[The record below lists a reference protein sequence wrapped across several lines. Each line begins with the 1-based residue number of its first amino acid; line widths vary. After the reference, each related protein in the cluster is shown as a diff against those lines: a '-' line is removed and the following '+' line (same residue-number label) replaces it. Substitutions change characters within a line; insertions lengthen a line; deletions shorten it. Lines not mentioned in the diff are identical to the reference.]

1 MKKKKNKE
9 TKKKGRG
16 TKDGKYLFMDKN
28 LHGKKNGR
36 EIPPLQPLVSFDVI
50 ACCPYHENMSIEVI
64 SNSQNTEAPFSQE
77 FIINFIKENVDVPSK
92 HLITNLAD
100 CLKEKSSMH
109 KFFVQSTSLQN
120 KDDLNDL
127 QIQSDFA
134 ALWDTKK
141 DGCLSIQYGMNNE
154 ILIITIYWISI

>member
-1 MKKKKNKE
+1 
-9 TKKKGRG
+9 
-16 TKDGKYLFMDKN
+16 
-28 LHGKKNGR
+28 
-36 EIPPLQPLVSFDVI
+36 
-50 ACCPYHENMSIEVI
+50 MSIEVI

-92 HLITNLAD
+92 QLITKIAE

-127 QIQSDFA
+127 QIQSDFD

>member
-1 MKKKKNKE
+1 MKKKK
-9 TKKKGRG
+9 TKKPKRRDAEPK
-16 TKDGKYLFMDKN
+16 TENICLWIRTYTE
-28 LHGKKNGR
+28 KKNGR

-92 HLITNLAD
+92 QLITKIAE

-120 KDDLNDL
+120 KDNLNDL

>member
-1 MKKKKNKE
+1 MK
-9 TKKKGRG
+9 TKKPKRRDAEPK
-16 TKDGKYLFMDKN
+16 TENICLWIRTYTEKRTRDSTTTTISIIRRHSLLPLSQKYEY
-28 LHGKKNGR
+28 R
-36 EIPPLQPLVSFDVI
+36 
-50 ACCPYHENMSIEVI
+50 
-64 SNSQNTEAPFSQE
+64 SNQQLSQNTEAPFSQE

-92 HLITNLAD
+92 QLITKIAE

>member
-28 LHGKKNGR
+28 IHGKKNGR

-77 FIINFIKENVDVPSK
+77 FIINFIKEN
-92 HLITNLAD
+92 
-100 CLKEKSSMH
+100 EKSSMH